1 MWHGVGRRGIGVL
14 SDGVTTKLL
23 VHVALLG
30 AHVPTIV
37 AVGHVATHALGSA
50 VEFFQECL
58 SAMLRL
64 ARHRKLGS

>member
-1 MWHGVGRRGIGVL
+1 MASVDRVWECCLTVRRRNFL
-14 SDGVTTKLL
+14 A
-23 VHVALLG
+23 HVALLG

-37 AVGHVATHALGSA
+37 AVGHVATHTLGSV

-64 ARHRKLGS
+64 ARHRKLCS